1 MLPPTE
7 NRLMP
12 LARLLPLAYAANLE
26 PSGWNAA
33 TPRPETITSRI
44 TSQYEGA
51 AAASAI
57 PMPASATPAGSS
69 QMTPRRSDHAP
80 KSGWTSDE
88 AAVDASITTAASV
101 YESEKRST
109 MNGSSAGSAPFAK
122 SVAQWPAESAAIA
135 RLSSSARTTRAYL
148 RETRE
153 PDPRFAP
160 MAAGRAPP
168 RLAAGGGG
176 HARTHEG
183 SHRWR
188 RGRRAGRRARV
199 TGGRLW

>member
-57 PMPASATPAGSS
+57 PMPASATPHGSN

-80 KSGWTSDE
+80 KSGWTSDD

-109 MNGSSAGSAPFAK
+109 MNGSRAGSAPFAK

-135 RLSSSARTTRAYL
+135 RLSSSARTTRAY
-148 RETRE
+148 
-153 PDPRFAP
+153 PRGTWAESP
-160 MAAGRAPP
+160 AAQVASRPKRRSRP
-168 RLAAGGGG
+168 AAGGAYRSG
-176 HARTHEG
+176 
-183 SHRWR
+183 
-188 RGRRAGRRARV
+188 RARAP
-199 TGGRLW
+199 TACGQS